1 MGDGGRKQNSNVRGL
16 MMMVDSF
23 PTCAPQRQDEGMY
36 VLVDEMSY
44 GFSTKRKEGRASKER
59 SMQSTP
65 ADVLLLLVSPERIG
79 CNLVCRLVRLS
90 DVNKYV

>member
-1 MGDGGRKQNSNVRGL
+1 
-16 MMMVDSF
+16 
-23 PTCAPQRQDEGMY
+23 

-65 ADVLLLLVSPERIG
+65 ADVLLLLVIPERIG
-79 CNLVCRLVRLS
+79 CLVCRLVRLS
-90 DVNKYV
+90 DGEIVNKYV